1 MTTRDAST
9 YEFRV
14 AGHLDE
20 HWSAW
25 FGDLAIVRHDD
36 GTCTLT
42 GPVSDQAHLHGILSG
57 LRDIGA
63 TLLSLHALD
72 GNDKAG
78 PPGVDGLPTAVCT
91 RCGCQRHD

>member
-1 MTTRDAST
+1 VTTSDDQA

-14 AGHLDE
+14 AGHLDDR
-20 HWSAW
+20 WSSW
-25 FGDLAIVRHDD
+25 FGDLTIASHDD

-42 GPVSDQAHLHGILSG
+42 GPVADQAQLYGVLAR

-72 GNDKAG
+72 GDDG
-78 PPGVDGLPTAVCT
+78 PAAEG
-91 RCGCQRHD
+91 